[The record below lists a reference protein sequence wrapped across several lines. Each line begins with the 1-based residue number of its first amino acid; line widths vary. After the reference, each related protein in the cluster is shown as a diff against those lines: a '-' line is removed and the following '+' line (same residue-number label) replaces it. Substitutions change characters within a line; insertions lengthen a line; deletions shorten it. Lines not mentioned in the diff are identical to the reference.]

1 MFTTA
6 LKRSPYDREILALAV
21 PALGALVA
29 EPLYILADTA
39 VVGHIGTNELAGL
52 ALASQILLISH
63 AIFIFLSYGTTA
75 AVGRLLGA
83 GRVKEAAHQAVQ
95 SIWLAFGLGLVLTAV
110 MYAGA
115 RPALQLLGGEGA
127 TLEAGFI
134 YLRVSTF
141 GIPAMLVT
149 LAGVGYLRGQRDT
162 KRPLLV
168 AIISALINLV
178 LELILIYV
186 FDFGIGASALST
198 VVAQWLAA
206 GAYLAW
212 ITRSVRAEGVSL
224 AIDWQAIG
232 SLAIAGRDLFFR
244 TSALK
249 GSLLAATAAAAHL
262 GTVDLAAHQVTFEIW
277 ALLALSLDAIAIA
290 GQAIVANRLGAGDA
304 KGARAAAARMMTLG
318 VLFGFVAAALVV
330 VSRSWLPGLFTDDQA
345 VVSLTAFLFWWMAIS
360 QPINGIAFTLDGLL
374 IGAGDLRFLAFSM
387 VGAAAIFIP
396 VVLGLAW
403 NGYGIGWIWAALTLF
418 MALRAIP
425 LWIRYRSGKWATLGA
440 TR

>member
-1 MFTTA
+1 
-6 LKRSPYDREILALAV
+6 
-21 PALGALVA
+21 
-29 EPLYILADTA
+29 
-39 VVGHIGTNELAGL
+39 
-52 ALASQILLISH
+52 
-63 AIFIFLSYGTTA
+63 
-75 AVGRLLGA
+75 
-83 GRVKEAAHQAVQ
+83 
-95 SIWLAFGLGLVLTAV
+95 
-110 MYAGA
+110 
-115 RPALQLLGGEGA
+115 
-127 TLEAGFI
+127 
-134 YLRVSTF
+134 
-141 GIPAMLVT
+141 MLVT

-162 KRPLLV
+162 RRPLLV

-290 GQAIVANRLGAGDA
+290 GQAIVANRLGASDA
-304 KGARAAAARMMTLG
+304 VGARAAAARMMTLG
-318 VLFGFVAAALVV
+318 VLFGFLAAALVV

-403 NGYGIGWIWAALTLF
+403 NGYGIGWVWAALTLF